1 MAIKVLIEAITRLF
15 QTDQT
20 SPSRNSTRKFCSCGV
35 AGYHAGGNLKISCGV
50 FSETANIQ

>member
-1 MAIKVLIEAITRLF
+1 MAISVLIDAITKLF

-20 SPSRNSTRKFCSCGV
+20 SPSRNRTQKFWSCGV
-35 AGYHAGGNLKISCGV
+35 AGYQAGGNLKISCGV